1 MKKLIIIFFSA
12 ALGISFLFIGF
23 GSYVS
28 TNHVIK
34 LGNAKITTNEFNEA
48 YDNYK
53 VENEISNLSN
63 DQDLYTKIQFLN
75 EFINELAY
83 EEFLNEKI
91 AISENSKK
99 IILKKSLNNE
109 ELFKNLDETILQNS
123 LKEIEKGIHADI
135 FNNSLNAP
143 DLVKGDIFEELLVQK
158 DLDIYEIG
166 IRNYLP
172 SKSHEKEFFE
182 NYEIYKI
189 ELNNYDLKKYV
200 EEELITSEIIVQ
212 YFEENSEEFIEPKR
226 YTYEQIISVNDNEN
240 DFNLLKE
247 NQNNQFKLFDA
258 QHMIVFWTRI
268 YLQRNNV

>member
-91 AISENSKK
+91 VIRENSKK
-99 IILKKSLNNE
+99 IIS
-109 ELFKNLDETILQNS
+109 
-123 LKEIEKGIHADI
+123 
-135 FNNSLNAP
+135 
-143 DLVKGDIFEELLVQK
+143 
-158 DLDIYEIG
+158 
-166 IRNYLP
+166 IRPTN
-172 SKSHEKEFFE
+172 
-182 NYEIYKI
+182 
-189 ELNNYDLKKYV
+189 
-200 EEELITSEIIVQ
+200 
-212 YFEENSEEFIEPKR
+212 
-226 YTYEQIISVNDNEN
+226 
-240 DFNLLKE
+240 
-247 NQNNQFKLFDA
+247 
-258 QHMIVFWTRI
+258 
-268 YLQRNNV
+268 

>member
-1 MKKLIIIFFSA
+1 MRFQIYLMTKII
-12 ALGISFLFIGF
+12 
-23 GSYVS
+23 
-28 TNHVIK
+28 
-34 LGNAKITTNEFNEA
+34 
-48 YDNYK
+48 
-53 VENEISNLSN
+53 
-63 DQDLYTKIQFLN
+63 YTKIQFLN

-99 IILKKSLNNE
+99 IVLKKSLNNE

-172 SKSHEKEFFE
+172 SKSNEKEFFE
-182 NYEIYKI
+182 NYEIYKV
-189 ELNNYDLKKYV
+189 ELNNYDLKTICRRGINNFRDY
-200 EEELITSEIIVQ
+200 
-212 YFEENSEEFIEPKR
+212 NSIF
-226 YTYEQIISVNDNEN
+226 
-240 DFNLLKE
+240 
-247 NQNNQFKLFDA
+247 
-258 QHMIVFWTRI
+258 
-268 YLQRNNV
+268 